1 MFGEFADPR
10 MAAVYDDLGP
20 DRADLDFYLNL
31 AGELAVA
38 SVIEIGC
45 GTGRSTSSATG
56 TAARPDRRTR
66 RTLS

>member
-45 GTGRSTSSATG
+45 GTGRRSQSPKTCS
-56 TAARPDRRTR
+56 ARPDRRTR